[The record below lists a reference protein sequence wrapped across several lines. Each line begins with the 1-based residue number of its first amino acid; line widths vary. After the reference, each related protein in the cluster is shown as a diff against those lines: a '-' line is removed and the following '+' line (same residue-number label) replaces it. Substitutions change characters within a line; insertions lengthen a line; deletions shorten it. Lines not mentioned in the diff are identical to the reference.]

1 MAEILVTGAAGF
13 IGSHFVDELVRDG
26 HNVCGVDNFIT
37 SAPANISHLDDEPL
51 FRFIETDITKGLE
64 FPGALDYIANLASP
78 ASPVDYYEYPLET
91 MLAGSEGAYHCLEL
105 AREKKAVFLQAST
118 SEVYGDPDVTPQA
131 EDYWGRVNAFG
142 PRACYDEAKR
152 FAEALA
158 YTYRSKGWAEIR
170 IARIFNTF
178 GPRMRK
184 HDGRV
189 VPNFI
194 NQALEGEPVTVY
206 GDGSQTRSFCYIN
219 DLVEGLARL
228 LFSPVTTPVN
238 IGNPNEMTILDIA
251 ERIRKKV
258 NPSSEIVFLPLP
270 ENDPKQRTPDISKAG
285 KLLGWEPKWTLE
297 DGLDKTI
304 EYFRYCRPTV

>member
-26 HNVCGVDNFIT
+26 HNVYGVDNFIT
-37 SAPANISHLDDEPL
+37 SAPANIRHLDDEPL
-51 FRFIETDITKGLE
+51 FRFIETDITRGIE

-91 MLAGSEGAYHCLEL
+91 MLAGSVGAYNCLEL
-105 AREKKAVFLQAST
+105 ARAKKAVFLQAST
-118 SEVYGDPDVTPQA
+118 SEVYGDPEVTPQP
-131 EDYWGRVNAFG
+131 EDYWGCVNSFG

-158 YTYRSKGWAEIR
+158 YTYRSKEWAEIR
-170 IARIFNTF
+170 IVRIFNTF

-184 HDGRV
+184 HDGRA

-194 NQALEGEPVTVY
+194 NQALAGEPVTVF

-251 ERIRKKV
+251 ERIRKKI
-258 NPSSEIVFLPLP
+258 NPECEIVFLPLP
-270 ENDPKQRTPDISKAG
+270 ENDPKQRRPDISKAG

-304 EYFRYCRPTV
+304 EYFKSCRPTG